1 MWSQSTR
8 LVREGALGPLSFA
21 MKDSIQ
27 SNQRTFKQNSYWLIG
42 VSYNI
47 IGKQGMIVGIIRII
61 LSGIIFRDNRIRRQI
76 QKQPSILSDDPRD
89 HFIQL
94 IIGYD
99 LPDNKESSDMEASAA
114 DAPVFF

>member
-42 VSYNI
+42 VSYNT
-47 IGKQGMIVGIIRII
+47 KTKPPK
-61 LSGIIFRDNRIRRQI
+61 DN
-76 QKQPSILSDDPRD
+76 
-89 HFIQL
+89 
-94 IIGYD
+94 Y
-99 LPDNKESSDMEASAA
+99 SSDGFVRN
-114 DAPVFF
+114 PI

>member
-42 VSYNI
+42 VSYNN
-47 IGKQGMIVGIIRII
+47 IGKVI
-61 LSGIIFRDNRIRRQI
+61 
-76 QKQPSILSDDPRD
+76 
-89 HFIQL
+89 
-94 IIGYD
+94 
-99 LPDNKESSDMEASAA
+99 
-114 DAPVFF
+114 

>member
-47 IGKQGMIVGIIRII
+47 DEILELLKRIAG
-61 LSGIIFRDNRIRRQI
+61 LM
-76 QKQPSILSDDPRD
+76 PL
-89 HFIQL
+89 
-94 IIGYD
+94 
-99 LPDNKESSDMEASAA
+99 
-114 DAPVFF
+114 FF

>member
-42 VSYNI
+42 VSYNNQRNLYMTI
-47 IGKQGMIVGIIRII
+47 
-61 LSGIIFRDNRIRRQI
+61 N
-76 QKQPSILSDDPRD
+76 PS
-89 HFIQL
+89 
-94 IIGYD
+94 
-99 LPDNKESSDMEASAA
+99 E
-114 DAPVFF
+114 

>member
-27 SNQRTFKQNSYWLIG
+27 SNQRTIKQNSYWLIG

-47 IGKQGMIVGIIRII
+47 THY
-61 LSGIIFRDNRIRRQI
+61 
-76 QKQPSILSDDPRD
+76 P
-89 HFIQL
+89 H
-94 IIGYD
+94 
-99 LPDNKESSDMEASAA
+99 SARTELLA
-114 DAPVFF
+114 

>member
-42 VSYNI
+42 VSYNNMNLLSQVILHLCRHSTVNI
-47 IGKQGMIVGIIRII
+47 IIQNTPQRMRH
-61 LSGIIFRDNRIRRQI
+61 SGSWGGRKRN
-76 QKQPSILSDDPRD
+76 L
-89 HFIQL
+89 
-94 IIGYD
+94 
-99 LPDNKESSDMEASAA
+99 
-114 DAPVFF
+114 